1 MKNLINKEVNNDE
14 IYNKNNG
21 LYYTKVGD
29 YYYPNIVINDE
40 EKITLGKYG
49 RARLQYLKSHKR
61 GLWSELIMTEK
72 LTKHLKDVDDF
83 DKQLKELAPKI
94 KRLNE
99 DIRNLYMIERR
110 TILWKKEA
118 DKAVIKE
125 KQRLEKI
132 EQIKNK
138 GKGKKYVR

>member
-1 MKNLINKEVNNDE
+1 MKKELNINYLDLGEYYYHDE
-14 IYNKNNG
+14 HFDENNG

-29 YYYPNIVINDE
+29 YYYPNIAINDD
-40 EKITLGKYG
+40 EKVTLGKHG

-99 DIRNLYMIERR
+99 NIRNLYMIERR

-118 DKAVIKE
+118 DKAVIK
-125 KQRLEKI
+125 KSKD
-132 EQIKNK
+132 
-138 GKGKKYVR
+138 

>member
-1 MKNLINKEVNNDE
+1 MDKLENKETDNKE
-14 IYNKNNG
+14 IYDENNG

-29 YYYPNIVINDE
+29 YYYPNIIINDE
-40 EKITLGKYG
+40 EKVTLGKYG

-118 DKAVIKE
+118 DKAIIKE
-125 KQRLEKI
+125 KQRLKEI
-132 EQIKNK
+132 ERIK
-138 GKGKKYVR
+138 GKGKSKKYVR

>member
-1 MKNLINKEVNNDE
+1 MENKEIENKE
-14 IYNKNNG
+14 IYDENNR

-40 EKITLGKYG
+40 EKVTLGKYG

-99 DIRNLYMIERR
+99 NIRNLYMIERR

-118 DKAVIKE
+118 DKAVIK
-125 KQRLEKI
+125 KSKD
-132 EQIKNK
+132 
-138 GKGKKYVR
+138 